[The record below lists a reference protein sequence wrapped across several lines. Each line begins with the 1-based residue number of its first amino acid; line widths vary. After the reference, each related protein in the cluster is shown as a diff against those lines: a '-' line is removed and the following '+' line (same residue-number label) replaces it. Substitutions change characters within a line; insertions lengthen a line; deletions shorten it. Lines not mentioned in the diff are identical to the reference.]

1 MTTMATLS
9 RTASDLFWMARY
21 LERAEAMARLVE
33 MGRRMAMLPN
43 TPEGHREEWLS
54 VMAAAGCAKHFAGR
68 DMDERAVIAG
78 LVLDRENPSSI
89 VSCLDRAR
97 HNARSV
103 RTALTTQA
111 WETLNEAWLRL
122 GDITESAV
130 VRELPQTLDWV
141 KGRCAQFRGAS
152 DATMLRDDRF
162 DFARLGLYIER
173 ADMTLR
179 LLDVKYYVLLPETDV
194 IGGGRDRH
202 QWTSVLVA
210 TSALRAYH
218 WVYRGDYSPWRIADF
233 LTLNRACPRSLA
245 YCCDEI
251 VTSLDRLARGYGE
264 RHACHATASE
274 TVALLSDLDIGEIFH
289 DGLHEFLTEAIARN
303 NRLTAE
309 IAEAYHF

>member
-1 MTTMATLS
+1 MATLS
-9 RTASDLFWMARY
+9 RTAGDLFWMARY

-43 TPEGHREEWLS
+43 STEGHREEWRS
-54 VMAAAGCAKHFAGR
+54 VAAAAGCAAHFE
-68 DMDERAVIAG
+68 DRAVDEKTVIVG
-78 LVLDRENPSSI
+78 LVLDRANPSSI

-122 GDITESAV
+122 GDLTESAAL
-130 VRELPQTLDWV
+130 RELPQTLDWV

-152 DATMLRDDRF
+152 DATMLRDDRY
-162 DFARLGLYIER
+162 DFARLGLLIER

-179 LLDVKYYVLLPETDV
+179 LLDVKHYVLLPETDV
-194 IGGGRDRH
+194 VGGGRDKH
-202 QWTSVLVA
+202 QWTSVLMA

-218 WVYRGDYSPWRIADF
+218 WVYRGDFSPWRIADF
-233 LTLNRACPRSLA
+233 LILNAACPRSLA
-245 YCCDEI
+245 HCSRES
-251 VTSLDRLARGYGE
+251 VGVLDRLGSGYGE
-264 RHACHATASE
+264 RHACHQTASE
-274 TVALLSDLDIGEIFH
+274 TVALLEDLDIGAIFH
-289 DGLHEFLTEAIARN
+289 DGLHEFLTRMIARN

>member
-1 MTTMATLS
+1 MATLS
-9 RTASDLFWMARY
+9 RTAADLFWMARY

-43 TPEGHREEWLS
+43 SAGGHREEWRS
-54 VMAAAGCAKHFAGR
+54 VAAAAGCAGYFTDR
-68 DMDERAVIAG
+68 EIDERVVVAG

-97 HNARSV
+97 NNARAV

-122 GDITESAV
+122 GDLTEAAV
-130 VRELPQTLDWV
+130 MRELPQTLDWV

-162 DFARLGLYIER
+162 DFARLGLHIER

-179 LLDVKYYVLLPETDV
+179 LLDVKHYVLLPETDV
-194 IGGGRDRH
+194 IGGGRDKH
-202 QWTSVLVA
+202 QWTSVLLA
-210 TSALRAYH
+210 TSALRAFH
-218 WVYRGDYSPWRIADF
+218 WVYRGDYSPDKIADF
-233 LTLNRACPRSLA
+233 LILNRACPRSLA
-245 YCCDEI
+245 YCYDEI
-251 VTSLDRLARGYGE
+251 VTVLDRLARGYGE
-264 RHACHATASE
+264 RHPCHMTAGE
-274 TVALLSDLDIGEIFH
+274 TVAMLRDQNIAEIFH
-289 DGLHEFLTEAIARN
+289 DGLHEFLSATVARN
-303 NRLTAE
+303 NRLTGE